1 MIIRV
6 LIRVNSQFT
15 IDNNLNNNSN
25 KAVNR
30 YYSTGKNSSSSLRED
45 DYKIRNKNLIKN
57 PQNNL
62 IIKTDLNNN
71 KFRASNNP
79 LQMSLNNNT
88 SISKNSPQINRSLVV
103 NKMDSSLNKD
113 PLKDRYSHMYGSN

>member
-6 LIRVNSQFT
+6 LIRVNNLLT

-30 YYSTGKNSSSSLRED
+30 YYSTGKNTSSTLRED
-45 DYKIRNKNLIKN
+45 DYKSKNKNLIKN

-62 IIKTDLNNN
+62 IIKTDLNSN

-79 LQMSLNNNT
+79 LQMSLNNNS
-88 SISKNSPQINRSLVV
+88 SISKNSPQVNRSSVV

-113 PLKDRYSHMYGSN
+113 QLKDRYSHMYGSN